1 VNFGKL
7 ECVDVRTCWLD
18 EARDFTPWLATPE
31 GIALLSDSIGMELTV
46 ENTEVPVGPYAADIL
61 ARDLT
66 TDAYVVIEN
75 QLEKTD
81 HDHFGK
87 ALTYAAV
94 LGASTVIWIASICLP
109 CEITA

>member
-1 VNFGKL
+1 MNFGKL
-7 ECVDVRTCWLD
+7 ESVDLRACWID

-31 GIALLSDSIGMELTV
+31 GISLLSESIQMELEV
-46 ENTEVPVGPYAADIL
+46 DSTEIRVGPYAADIL

-66 TDAYVVIEN
+66 TTGFVVIEN

-94 LGASTVIWIASICLP
+94 LGASTVVWICKELH
-109 CEITA
+109 